1 MEAENH
7 VWEAELL
14 VSPFSSSPGRGFHF
28 MCLLSKSFPLGMG
41 EPLSPPHL
49 PLKNPFEPSSSQL
62 RGVGGEIFLCSS
74 PGRAQF
80 GSLCSLT
87 CTPAGLCCCGGGEA
101 QALLAGCK
109 PRAGALVG
117 SWAEMGGVGEGLGQQ
132 GHADVEL
139 QDVAFEG
146 VRFSCSAAIRR
157 NPKLEPQES

>member
-1 MEAENH
+1 
-7 VWEAELL
+7 
-14 VSPFSSSPGRGFHF
+14 
-28 MCLLSKSFPLGMG
+28 MG

-117 SWAEMGGVGEGLGQQ
+117 KLGRDGWHGGRVG
-132 GHADVEL
+132 
-139 QDVAFEG
+139 
-146 VRFSCSAAIRR
+146 SAG
-157 NPKLEPQES
+157 PC